1 MKVLKVLFICVEN
14 SCRSQ
19 MAEGFGRKFG
29 IKADSAGVKA
39 GSGVNPNAVK
49 VMAEAG
55 VDLSKHHS
63 KTIDYKKLGDYDA
76 IISMCSVKTSDFC
89 PSTFIGTQAN
99 WNIEDP
105 KGKSIEEFRRVRD
118 EIKDKVE
125 KLAQESIET

>member
-1 MKVLKVLFICVEN
+1 MKVLFICVEN

-19 MAEGFGRKFG
+19 IAEGFARQVGLE
-29 IKADSAGVKA
+29 AESAGVKA
-39 GSGVNPNAVK
+39 GSGVNPNAVN

-55 VDLSKHHS
+55 IDISNQFSKA
-63 KTIDYKKLGDYDA
+63 IDNEKLASYDA

-105 KGKSIEEFRRVRD
+105 KGQPLDVFRRVRD
-118 EIKDKVE
+118 EIKAKVE
-125 KLAQESIET
+125 ELAKTKVTK